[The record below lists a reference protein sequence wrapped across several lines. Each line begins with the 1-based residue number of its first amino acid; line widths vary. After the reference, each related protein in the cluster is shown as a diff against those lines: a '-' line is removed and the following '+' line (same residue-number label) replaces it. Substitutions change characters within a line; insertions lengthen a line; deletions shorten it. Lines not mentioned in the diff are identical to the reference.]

1 VFRVGAG
8 PTENKLLRQGSAL
21 ARLYALATVS
31 QSSAIQVARAETLVE
46 AGSPL
51 VLVELDMSEA
61 DFPLIPDGFAT
72 VPRKKA
78 RGANLVFGR
87 VKTRVGV
94 VGVWIL
100 QRGTATR
107 EHHRS
112 LRLCLMRL
120 HAEQETLDLLLK
132 RIQRNQLLNPPDP
145 TIVDNLDDYFNERTH
160 FINRREWGGV
170 DQSAIREAFDAAE
183 QVTPPL
189 TRRNLVERYEGA
201 RKQVWK
207 KIEEYQ
213 VRRAAV
219 REVYVTNVNEGGTVV
234 NKNITVNQSGTGIV
248 NVAEFMSGVTNT
260 VTNNLEKSSSGEDV
274 KALVKQ
280 LADQITAI
288 SAKVDPKQ
296 TQRMGNDLQ
305 TLTTEMAQQE
315 PRRAWYELS
324 LRGLKEAAEAVGEIA
339 KPVIET
345 VSKLM
350 PLLVG

>member
-1 VFRVGAG
+1 
-8 PTENKLLRQGSAL
+8 
-21 ARLYALATVS
+21 
-31 QSSAIQVARAETLVE
+31 
-46 AGSPL
+46 
-51 VLVELDMSEA
+51 
-61 DFPLIPDGFAT
+61 
-72 VPRKKA
+72 
-78 RGANLVFGR
+78 
-87 VKTRVGV
+87 
-94 VGVWIL
+94 
-100 QRGTATR
+100 
-107 EHHRS
+107 
-112 LRLCLMRL
+112 
-120 HAEQETLDLLLK
+120 K
-132 RIQRNQLLNPPDP
+132 RLLNPPDP

-170 DQSAIREAFDAAE
+170 DQSAILEAFDAAE

-189 TRRNLVERYEGA
+189 TRRSLVDRYQGA

-234 NKNITVNQSGTGIV
+234 NKNVTVNQSGTGIV

-280 LADQITAI
+280 LADQIAAI

-315 PRRAWYELS
+315 PRRPWYELT
-324 LRGLKEAAEAVGEIA
+324 LKGLKEAAEAVGEIA

-350 PLLVG
+350 PLLLGA